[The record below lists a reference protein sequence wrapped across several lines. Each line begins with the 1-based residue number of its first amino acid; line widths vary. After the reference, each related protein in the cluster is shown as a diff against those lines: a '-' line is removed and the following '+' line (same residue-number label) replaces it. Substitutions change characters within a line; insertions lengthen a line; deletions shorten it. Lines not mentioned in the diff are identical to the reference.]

1 MSVATARV
9 PSKKQTLDEAYS
21 PPANFLEID
30 VADPATH
37 GFAKTRYTDYEIRMK
52 TNLPVFKMKVTEMI
66 EWMIDNRYLFNVQL
80 LEWVVFDLIISS
92 SFKCIECVSR

>member
-52 TNLPVFKMKVTEMI
+52 TNLPVFKMKVSGLVVLYI
-66 EWMIDNRYLFNVQL
+66 EFKYTSNVCSLYSRYNVITIHQIFSL
-80 LEWVVFDLIISS
+80 AII
-92 SFKCIECVSR
+92 K

>member
-52 TNLPVFKMKVTEMI
+52 TNLPVFKMKVSLTLTSKS
-66 EWMIDNRYLFNVQL
+66 EWRPTCPHHTHPQL
-80 LEWVVFDLIISS
+80 P
-92 SFKCIECVSR
+92 

>member
-1 MSVATARV
+1 MDRTLFLVIGSRGGAVVTMSVATARV

-52 TNLPVFKMKVTEMI
+52 TNLPVFKMKVRVERKG
-66 EWMIDNRYLFNVQL
+66 N
-80 LEWVVFDLIISS
+80 
-92 SFKCIECVSR
+92 